1 MNSIGKI
8 FARGLLTLIP
18 IVLTLYIVTQVIL
31 IFDGFLGTLLET
43 LLPPDYYLP
52 GLGLVLSFTLI
63 YLFGLFLN
71 YYLAQRFI
79 YFFERQI
86 LKIPLLKAIYSPL
99 RDLVQLFG
107 KNNNKMGH
115 PVLVNLPHLGV
126 KAFGVVTRENFPE
139 MPTLSDQLVSVY
151 IPLSYALGGYTLFVP
166 RSQIEDIN
174 LPIEKAMSSAI
185 TGWIKS
191 PNQREGT
198 PP

>member
-8 FARGLLTLIP
+8 FARGLFTLIP
-18 IVLTLYIVTQVIL
+18 IVLTIYIVTQVVL
-31 IFDGFLGTLLET
+31 LFDGFLGSLLEM

-52 GLGLVLSFTLI
+52 GLGLILSFALI
-63 YLFGLFLN
+63 YLFGLILN
-71 YYLAQRFI
+71 YYLAQQLI
-79 YFFERQI
+79 SFFERQI

-107 KNNNKMGH
+107 KNNTQMGQ
-115 PVLVNLPHLGV
+115 PVLVNLPQLGI
-126 KAFGVVTRENFPE
+126 KAFGLVTREEFPE
-139 MPTLSDQLVSVY
+139 LNPLTDQLVSVY

-166 RSQIEDIN
+166 RSQLEVVN

-191 PNQREGT
+191 PAPREGT
-198 PP
+198 HK